1 MSETISSGT
10 VNITSS
16 WIGVVREKRTSSYN
30 EKKKFNSTEKNKFK
44 KKIQHSKLNLQGLR
58 SINNN

>member
-30 EKKKFNSTEKNKFK
+30 EKKINSTEKNKLK
-44 KKIQHSKLNLQGLR
+44 KRYSIQN
-58 SINNN
+58 